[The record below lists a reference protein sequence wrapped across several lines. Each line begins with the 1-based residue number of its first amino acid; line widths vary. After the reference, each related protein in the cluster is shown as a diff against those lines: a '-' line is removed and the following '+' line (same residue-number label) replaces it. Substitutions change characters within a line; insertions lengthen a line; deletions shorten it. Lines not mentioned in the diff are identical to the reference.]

1 MNTFVIMPF
10 PMNPKYI
17 VFFLAILSTVNLKA
31 QNGYEINV
39 TLKPFKSGYI
49 FLAHHYGSRQM
60 LVDSAAVDQ
69 NSRVVFKGAEKLA
82 GGIYMLVYPKKDGW
96 VEVILDKE
104 QRFSVSADSA
114 NVVGTLTFTGSKENE
129 VFKDYL
135 RFSQTYGTEM
145 SAIQKG
151 FATATNRADS
161 AKIESRLQAK
171 SQDIKKYRDQF
182 IKDNPQHLLSSV
194 FKVFKEPSIPPAIKE
209 QQAINQYYRRHYWD
223 SMDLAD
229 DRLLRTPVFQGKL
242 DRYFD
247 DIVPPIPDTL
257 KMEADDV
264 ILRTRVNP
272 EMKKYVL
279 LHLTDKYINPKY
291 MGQDA
296 VFVHLFTKY
305 YIPGEADGYL
315 NEKNKKF
322 IFDRGYSMMMNV
334 IGDKAANLNMVDS
347 LDKKK
352 PLYEVVAPY
361 TIVCF
366 WDPTCGHCQ
375 TEVPQLDSIYNAKWI
390 KKGVKMYGVMTDGGI
405 EKWKAFIKEHNLKN
419 WIHVYQT
426 KELKDS
432 ELKSGQP
439 GYKQLYDVY
448 QTPMLYLLDK
458 DKKIL
463 AKKLNYEQLNEFLD
477 HKFNAA
483 ANTGAKK

>member
-1 MNTFVIMPF
+1 MNL
-10 PMNPKYI
+10 KYI
-17 VFFLAILSTVNLKA
+17 FCLLIMFTCARASA
-31 QNGYEINV
+31 QNAYEIKV

-49 FLAHHYGSRQM
+49 FLAHHYGNRQM
-60 LVDSAAVDQ
+60 LVDSVAVDQ
-69 NSRVVFKGAEKLA
+69 NSQVVFKGPEKLP
-82 GGIYMLVYPKKDGW
+82 GGIYMIVFPKKDGW
-96 VEVILDKE
+96 VEVIIDQE
-104 QRFSVSADSA
+104 QNFSVSADSGDVI
-114 NVVGTLTFTGSKENE
+114 NSMMVTGSADNQLFKE
-129 VFKDYL
+129 YL
-135 RFSQTYGTEM
+135 EFSQKYGAEM
-145 SAIQKG
+145 SAIQKTYS
-151 FATATNRADS
+151 AAKSRADS
-161 AKIESRLQAK
+161 AKIEAQLQNKA
-171 SQDIKKYRDQF
+171 QDLKTYRQNF
-182 IKDNPQHLLSSV
+182 IKDHPKHLLASV
-194 FKVFKEPSIPPAIKE
+194 FKVFKEPSIPPTIKE

-223 SMDLAD
+223 SMDLGD
-229 DRLLRTPVFQGKL
+229 DRLLRTPVFQGKV

-257 KMEADDV
+257 KMEADDLL
-264 ILRTRVNP
+264 LRTRINP

-279 LHLTDKYINPKY
+279 LHLTDKYVNPKY

-305 YIPGEADGYL
+305 FIPGDADGWL

-347 LDKKK
+347 LGKAKT
-352 PLYEVVAPY
+352 LYDVASPY

-375 TEVPQLDSIYNAKWI
+375 KEVPQLDSIYNANWKA
-390 KKGVKMYGVMTDGGI
+390 KGVKMYGVMTDGGFD
-405 EKWKAFIKEHNLKN
+405 KWKAFISEHNLKN

-426 KELKDS
+426 KELKDN

-439 GYKQLYDVY
+439 GFRQLYDVY

-463 AKKLNYEQLNEFLD
+463 AKKLNYEQLNEFLG
-477 HKFNAA
+477 HKFKAA
-483 ANTGAKK
+483 DSPASK

>member
-1 MNTFVIMPF
+1 MNTFAIMPF
-10 PMNPKYI
+10 PMNLKFI
-17 VFFLAILSTVNLKA
+17 LCFLVMFASVSIKA
-31 QNGYEINV
+31 QNAYEIKV
-39 TLKPFKSGYI
+39 TLKPFTSGYI

-69 NSRVVFKGAEKLA
+69 NSQVVFKGAEKLP
-82 GGIYMLVYPKKDGW
+82 GGIYMLVFPKKDGW
-96 VEVILDKE
+96 VEVIIDKE
-104 QRFSVSADSA
+104 QKFSVSADSA
-114 NVVGTLTFTGSKENE
+114 NVIGSLAFTGSRDNEAFKE
-129 VFKDYL
+129 YL
-135 RFSQTYGTEM
+135 KFSQKYGAEM
-145 SAIQKG
+145 SALQKTY
-151 FATATNRADS
+151 ATATNRADS
-161 AKIESRLQAK
+161 AKIEAQLQAK
-171 SQDIKKYRDQF
+171 SQDMKKYRDQF
-182 IKDNPQHLLSSV
+182 IKNNPQHLLSSV
-194 FKVFKEPSIPPAIKE
+194 FKVFKEPAIPPSIKE
-209 QQAINQYYRRHYWD
+209 QQLANQYYRRHYWD

-229 DRLLRTPVFQGKL
+229 DRLLRTPVFQVKL

-279 LHLTDKYINPKY
+279 LHLTDKYVNPKY

-305 YIPGEADGYL
+305 YIPGDADGWL

-322 IFDRGYSMMMNV
+322 IYDRGYSLMMNV
-334 IGDKAANLNMVDS
+334 IGDKAANLNLVDT
-347 LDKKK
+347 LGKKK
-352 PLYEVVAPY
+352 TLYEVTAPY

-390 KKGVKMYGVMTDGGI
+390 NKGVIIFGVMTDGGFD
-405 EKWKAFIKEHNLKN
+405 KWKAFISEHNLKN
-419 WIHVYQT
+419 WTHVYQT
-426 KELKDS
+426 NELKEN

-439 GYKQLYDVY
+439 GFRQLYDVY

-477 HKFNAA
+477 HKFSAA
-483 ANTGAKK
+483 ASPVPR